1 MANGFVGID
10 FVNVG
15 VANGFVNIKFEHVG
29 VAKRIRVHRRCTF
42 WCG

>member
-1 MANGFVGID
+1 MANGFVSID
-10 FVNVG
+10 FENVG